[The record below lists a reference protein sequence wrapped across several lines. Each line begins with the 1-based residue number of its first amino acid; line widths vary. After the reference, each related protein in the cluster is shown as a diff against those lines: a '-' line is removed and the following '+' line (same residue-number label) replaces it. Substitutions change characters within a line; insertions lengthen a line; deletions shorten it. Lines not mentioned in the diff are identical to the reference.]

1 MFAFLEK
8 LHASDKQARY
18 DKQALAILSQKKLMA
33 KLLKEVVPEV
43 KNYSVEEIETFIE
56 GTPKVSKI
64 GVHPIFQLRKLK
76 KFFVVDTFQK
86 SSQIMSESFLFSQK
100 MHKKYLIFLECVV

>member
-43 KNYSVEEIETFIE
+43 KNYSVEEIETFI
-56 GTPKVSKI
+56 
-64 GVHPIFQLRKLK
+64 
-76 KFFVVDTFQK
+76 
-86 SSQIMSESFLFSQK
+86 
-100 MHKKYLIFLECVV
+100 